1 MNENLSLTHEE
12 LLICERLRS
21 LRMSV
26 QTATFRGQQGRIS
39 RPVKAILSG
48 RL

>member
-21 LRMSV
+21 LRMSGMADTIRQKV
-26 QTATFRGQQGRIS
+26 
-39 RPVKAILSG
+39 
-48 RL
+48 

>member
-21 LRMSV
+21 LRMSGAISGLQ
-26 QTATFRGQQGRIS
+26 QTVLRSKTDAMRSERT
-39 RPVKAILSG
+39 
-48 RL
+48 

>member
-21 LRMSV
+21 LR
-26 QTATFRGQQGRIS
+26 IS
-39 RPVKAILSG
+39 GMADAFESPDAGSECRSG
-48 RL
+48 ALH